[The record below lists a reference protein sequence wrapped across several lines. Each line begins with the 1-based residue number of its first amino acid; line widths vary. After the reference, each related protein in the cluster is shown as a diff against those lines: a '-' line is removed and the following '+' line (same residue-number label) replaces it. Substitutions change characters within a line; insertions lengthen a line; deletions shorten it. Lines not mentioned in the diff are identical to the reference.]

1 MSTSQIKVIFTTNL
15 LFSGSDWGE
24 TRWLFIIL
32 AAKGL
37 VTSGRCDL
45 GTFSFT
51 GEKLG
56 LETLV

>member
-1 MSTSQIKVIFTTNL
+1 MFYIKVPCTTDL
-15 LFSGSDWGE
+15 LLSGSGWAE
-24 TRWLFIIL
+24 TRWLFMIL

-37 VTSGRCDL
+37 ATSEICGL
-45 GTFSFT
+45 GTLSFT

>member
-1 MSTSQIKVIFTTNL
+1 MKIIFTTNL
-15 LFSGSDWGE
+15 LLSGSDWSE

-37 VTSGRCDL
+37 VTSERCGL